1 MDMNYF
7 LKRLQAGEDM
17 SDIGNEIAD
26 LMNEAQ
32 AAYEAE
38 EKAKAEALVKALAE
52 QRAREE
58 AAAAEKAKAE
68 RKAALLRVLVD
79 TIAEYGALECPDL
92 ADMFVA
98 DEDDIQSLADSL
110 TSIFAMIKML
120 GAAPVEMKTATPA
133 RPVVTVRSDDD
144 ILNDFVKNFLA

>member
-38 EKAKAEALVKALAE
+38 EKAKAAALAKALAE
-52 QRAREE
+52 KKAKDE
-58 AAAAEKAKAE
+58 AEIKAKAE
-68 RKAALLRVLVD
+68 KKAALLRTIVD
-79 TIAEYGALECPDL
+79 ALAEYGALECPEL

-98 DEDDIQSLADSL
+98 DEDDLKALADSM
-110 TSIFAMIKML
+110 TSIFAVIKMI
-120 GAAPVEMKTATPA
+120 GAAPAEMKSAKPA
-133 RPVVTVRSDDD
+133 HPVIKVRSDDD
-144 ILNDFVKNFLA
+144 ILNDFVKNFLG

>member
-17 SDIGNEIAD
+17 SDIGNELAE

-32 AAYEAE
+32 AAYDAE
-38 EKAKAEALVKALAE
+38 EKAKAAALAKALAE
-52 QRAREE
+52 KKAQDE
-58 AAAAEKAKAE
+58 AKAE
-68 RKAALLRVLVD
+68 RKAALLRTLVD
-79 TIAEYGALECPDL
+79 TIAEYGALECPEL
-92 ADMFVA
+92 ADLFVA
-98 DEDDIQSLADSL
+98 DEEDIQSLADSL
-110 TSIFAMIKML
+110 TSIFAMIKMF
-120 GAAPVEMKTATPA
+120 GVAPAEVKNAKPA

>member
-17 SDIGNEIAD
+17 SDIGNELAE

-32 AAYEAE
+32 AAYDAE

-52 QRAREE
+52 RRAQEE
-58 AAAAEKAKAE
+58 AAAEAKAKAE
-68 RKAALLRVLVD
+68 RKAALLRILVD
-79 TIAEYGALECPDL
+79 TIAEYGALECPEL
-92 ADMFVA
+92 ADLFVA
-98 DEDDIQSLADSL
+98 DEEDLQALADSM
-110 TSIFAMIKML
+110 TSIFAMIKMF
-120 GAAPVEMKTATPA
+120 GAAPTEVKNVKSA

>member
-17 SDIGNEIAD
+17 SDIGNEIAG

-38 EKAKAEALVKALAE
+38 EKAKAAALAKALAE
-52 QRAREE
+52 KKAQDE
-58 AAAAEKAKAE
+58 AAAKAKDE
-68 RKAALLRVLVD
+68 KRAALLKTVVD
-79 TIAEYGALECPDL
+79 TIAEYGALECPEL

-98 DEDDIQSLADSL
+98 DEDDMKMLADSM
-110 TSIFAMIKML
+110 TSLFSMIKMF
-120 GAAPVEMKTATPA
+120 GVAPADMKSTKPVH
-133 RPVVTVRSDDD
+133 PVVRVRSDDD
-144 ILNDFVKNFLA
+144 ILNDFIKNFLG

>member
-52 QRAREE
+52 KKARDE
-58 AAAAEKAKAE
+58 AKAQKTE
-68 RKAALLRVLVD
+68 LAKQICDL
-79 TIAEYGALECPDL
+79 IAQYGALECPDL

-98 DEDDIQSLADSL
+98 DEDDYKALADSM
-110 TSIFAMIKML
+110 TSIFSMMKMF
-120 GAAPVEMKTATPA
+120 GAIPAEMKTATPA
-133 RPVVTVRSDDD
+133 HPVVTVRSDDD

>member
-17 SDIGNEIAD
+17 SDIGNEIAE

-38 EKAKAEALVKALAE
+38 EKAAALAKALAE
-52 QRAREE
+52 KKAQDE
-58 AAAAEKAKAE
+58 AAAKAKDE
-68 RKAALLRVLVD
+68 KRAALLKTIVD
-79 TIAEYGALECPDL
+79 TIAEYGALECPEL

-98 DEDDIQSLADSL
+98 DEDDMKMLADSM
-110 TSIFAMIKML
+110 TSLFSMIKMF
-120 GAAPVEMKTATPA
+120 GVAPADMKSAKPA
-133 RPVVTVRSDDD
+133 HPVVRVRSDDD
-144 ILNDFVKNFLA
+144 ILNDFIKNFLG

>member
-17 SDIGNEIAD
+17 CDIGNEIAE

-38 EKAKAEALVKALAE
+38 EKAKAAALAKALAE
-52 QRAREE
+52 KKAQDE
-58 AAAAEKAKAE
+58 AKAE
-68 RKAALLRVLVD
+68 RKAALLRILVD

-120 GAAPVEMKTATPA
+120 GAAPAEVKNVKPA

>member
-17 SDIGNEIAD
+17 SDIGDELAE

-38 EKAKAEALVKALAE
+38 KKAKAAALAKE
-52 QRAREE
+52 LAEKKAKDE
-58 AAAAEKAKAE
+58 AAAKAKDE
-68 RKAALLRVLVD
+68 KKAALLKTMVD
-79 TIAEYGALECPDL
+79 AIAEYGALECPEL

-98 DEDDIQSLADSL
+98 DEDDIKALADSM
-110 TSIFAMIKML
+110 TSIFTVIKMF
-120 GAAPVEMKTATPA
+120 GAAPKDMKSVKPA
-133 RPVVTVRSDDD
+133 RPVVKVRSDDD
-144 ILNDFVKNFLA
+144 ILNDFIKNFLG

>member
-52 QRAREE
+52 KRAREE

-98 DEDDIQSLADSL
+98 DEDDIQALADSM

-120 GAAPVEMKTATPA
+120 GAAPVEMKNAKPA
-133 RPVVTVRSDDD
+133 RPVVAVRSDDD

>member
-38 EKAKAEALVKALAE
+38 EKAKAAALAKALAE
-52 QRAREE
+52 KKAQDE
-58 AAAAEKAKAE
+58 AAAKAKE
-68 RKAALLRVLVD
+68 EKKAALLKVLVD
-79 TIAEYGALECPDL
+79 TIAEYGALECPDF

-98 DEDDIQSLADSL
+98 DEEDIQALADSL

-120 GAAPVEMKTATPA
+120 GAAPIEMKNAKPA
-133 RPVVTVRSDDD
+133 RPVVAVRSDDD
-144 ILNDFVKNFLA
+144 ILKDFVKNFRI

>member
-38 EKAKAEALVKALAE
+38 EKAKAAALAKALAE
-52 QRAREE
+52 KKAQDE
-58 AAAAEKAKAE
+58 AAAKAKE
-68 RKAALLRVLVD
+68 EKKAALLRILVD

-92 ADMFVA
+92 ADMFVV
-98 DEDDIQSLADSL
+98 DEEDIQELADSM
-110 TSIFAMIKML
+110 TSIFTMIKMF
-120 GAAPVEMKTATPA
+120 GAAPLDMKTAKPA

-144 ILNDFVKNFLA
+144 ILKDFVKNFRI

>member
-17 SDIGNEIAD
+17 NDIGNEIAD

-38 EKAKAEALVKALAE
+38 EKAKAAALAKALAE
-52 QRAREE
+52 KKAQDE
-58 AAAAEKAKAE
+58 AKAE
-68 RKAALLRVLVD
+68 RKAALLRTLVD

-98 DEDDIQSLADSL
+98 DEDDIKSLADSM

-120 GAAPVEMKTATPA
+120 GAAPVEMKTAKSAHPIVA
-133 RPVVTVRSDDD
+133 VRSDDD

>member
-17 SDIGNEIAD
+17 SDIGNEIAE

-38 EKAKAEALVKALAE
+38 EKAKAAALAKALAE
-52 QRAREE
+52 KKAKDE
-58 AAAAEKAKAE
+58 AAAKANAEK
-68 RKAALLRVLVD
+68 KAALLKTIVD
-79 TIAEYGALECPDL
+79 AISEYGALECPEL

-98 DEDDIQSLADSL
+98 DEDDMKALADSI
-110 TSIFAMIKML
+110 TSLFTMIKMF
-120 GAAPVEMKTATPA
+120 GVVPA
-133 RPVVTVRSDDD
+133 GIKDVKPAHPVVRVRSDDD
-144 ILNDFVKNFLA
+144 ILNDFIKNFLG

>member
-17 SDIGNEIAD
+17 CDIGNEIAE

-32 AAYEAE
+32 VAYEAE
-38 EKAKAEALVKALAE
+38 EKAKAAALAKALAE
-52 QRAREE
+52 KKAQDE
-58 AAAAEKAKAE
+58 AAAKAKAQKTE
-68 RKAALLRVLVD
+68 LAKQICDL
-79 TIAEYGALECPDL
+79 IAQYGALECPEF

-98 DEDDIQSLADSL
+98 DEDDFKALADSM
-110 TSIFAMIKML
+110 TSIFSIMKMF
-120 GAAPVEMKTATPA
+120 GAAPAEVKTANPA

-144 ILNDFVKNFLA
+144 ILKDFIKNFRV

>member
-17 SDIGNEIAD
+17 NDIGNEIAD

-38 EKAKAEALVKALAE
+38 EKAKAAALAKALAE
-52 QRAREE
+52 KKAQDE
-58 AAAAEKAKAE
+58 AKAE
-68 RKAALLRVLVD
+68 RKAALLKNIVD
-79 TIAEYGALECPDL
+79 AIAEYGALECPDL
-92 ADMFVA
+92 ADLFVA
-98 DEDDIQSLADSL
+98 DEKDLEMLADSM
-110 TSIFAMIKML
+110 TSIFAMIKMF
-120 GAAPVEMKTATPA
+120 GAAPTEVKNAKPA
-133 RPVVTVRSDDD
+133 HPVVTVRSDDD

>member
-38 EKAKAEALVKALAE
+38 EKEKAAALAKALAE
-52 QRAREE
+52 KKAKDE
-58 AAAAEKAKAE
+58 AAAKAKE
-68 RKAALLRVLVD
+68 EKKAALLKVLVD
-79 TIAEYGALECPDL
+79 TIAEYGTLECPEY

-98 DEDDIQSLADSL
+98 DEEDIQALADSM
-110 TSIFAMIKML
+110 TSIFTIIKMF
-120 GAAPVEMKTATPA
+120 GAAPLDMKNAKPA

-144 ILNDFVKNFLA
+144 ILKDFVKNFRV

>member
-17 SDIGNEIAD
+17 SDIGNEIAE

-32 AAYEAE
+32 AAYDAE

-52 QRAREE
+52 KRARDE
-58 AAAAEKAKAE
+58 AAEKAKAQKTE
-68 RKAALLRVLVD
+68 LAKQICDL
-79 TIAEYGALECPDL
+79 IAQYGAMECPEL

-98 DEDDIQSLADSL
+98 DEDDFKALADSM
-110 TSIFAMIKML
+110 TNIFSLIKMF
-120 GAAPVEMKTATPA
+120 GAAPVDTKNVKSAH
-133 RPVVTVRSDDD
+133 PVVKVRSDDD
-144 ILNDFVKNFLA
+144 ILNDFVKNFLG

>member
-38 EKAKAEALVKALAE
+38 EKAKAAALAE
-52 QRAREE
+52 KKAQDE
-58 AAAAEKAKAE
+58 AKAE
-68 RKAALLRVLVD
+68 RKAALLKNIVD
-79 TIAEYGALECPDL
+79 AIAEYGAMECPEFADL
-92 ADMFVA
+92 FVA
-98 DEDDIQSLADSL
+98 DEDDLEMLADSM
-110 TSIFAMIKML
+110 TNIFAMIKMF
-120 GAAPVEMKTATPA
+120 GAAPVEMKTAKPA
-133 RPVVTVRSDDD
+133 RPVVAVRTDDD
-144 ILNDFVKNFLA
+144 ILKDFVKNFRI

>member
-17 SDIGNEIAD
+17 CDIGNEIAD
-26 LMNEAQ
+26 LMNEAK

-38 EKAKAEALVKALAE
+38 EKAKAAALAKALAE
-52 QRAREE
+52 KKAQDE
-58 AAAAEKAKAE
+58 AKAE

-98 DEDDIQSLADSL
+98 DEEDIQALADSM
-110 TSIFAMIKML
+110 TSIFTMIKMF
-120 GAAPVEMKTATPA
+120 GAAPVEMKTAKPA
-133 RPVVTVRSDDD
+133 CPVVAVRSDDD

>member
-17 SDIGNEIAD
+17 SDIGNEIAE

-32 AAYEAE
+32 AAYDDEVRAKEA
-38 EKAKAEALVKALAE
+38 ALAKE
-52 QRAREE
+52 LAEKE
-58 AAAAEKAKAE
+58 AAQAKKTELA
-68 RKAALLRVLVD
+68 KQICDL
-79 TIAEYGALECPDL
+79 IAQYGAMECPEF

-98 DEDDIQSLADSL
+98 DEDDFKALADSM
-110 TSIFAMIKML
+110 TSIFSMMKMF
-120 GAAPVEMKTATPA
+120 GAAPVATKNVKSA
-133 RPVVTVRSDDD
+133 HPVVKVRSDDD

>member
-38 EKAKAEALVKALAE
+38 EKAKAAALAMALAE
-52 QRAREE
+52 KKAQDE
-58 AAAAEKAKAE
+58 AATKAKDE
-68 RKAALLRVLVD
+68 KRVALLRTMVD
-79 TIAEYGALECPDL
+79 TIAEYGALECPEL

-98 DEDDIQSLADSL
+98 DEDDMKALADSM
-110 TSIFAMIKML
+110 TSIFTMIKMF
-120 GAAPVEMKTATPA
+120 GAAPVDMKCAKPA

>member
-17 SDIGNEIAD
+17 CDIGNEIAE

-32 AAYEAE
+32 AAYDDEVRAKEA
-38 EKAKAEALVKALAE
+38 ALAKE
-52 QRAREE
+52 LAEKE
-58 AAAAEKAKAE
+58 AAQAKKTELA
-68 RKAALLRVLVD
+68 KQICDL
-79 TIAEYGALECPDL
+79 IAQYGAMECPEL

-98 DEDDIQSLADSL
+98 DEEDFKALADSM
-110 TSIFAMIKML
+110 TSIFSMMKMF
-120 GAAPVEMKTATPA
+120 GAAPAEMKNAKPA
-133 RPVVTVRSDDD
+133 RPVVKVRSDDD

>member
-38 EKAKAEALVKALAE
+38 EKAKAAALAKALAE
-52 QRAREE
+52 KKAQDE
-58 AAAAEKAKAE
+58 AKAE
-68 RKAALLRVLVD
+68 RKAALLRTLVD
-79 TIAEYGALECPDL
+79 TIAEYGVLECPDL

-98 DEDDIQSLADSL
+98 DEEDMKALADSM
-110 TSIFAMIKML
+110 TSIFAVIKML
-120 GAAPVEMKTATPA
+120 GAAPADMKTATPA

-144 ILNDFVKNFLA
+144 ILKDFVKNFRI

>member
-38 EKAKAEALVKALAE
+38 EKAKAAALAKALAE
-52 QRAREE
+52 KKAQDE
-58 AAAAEKAKAE
+58 AAAKAKDE
-68 RKAALLRVLVD
+68 KKAALLK
-79 TIAEYGALECPDL
+79 TIVNAISEYGVLECPDL
-92 ADMFVA
+92 ADMFIVSE
-98 DEDDIQSLADSL
+98 EDVQSLANYMTSL
-110 TSIFAMIKML
+110 FAMIKMFET
-120 GAAPVEMKTATPA
+120 APVKDAKPA
-133 RPVVTVRSDDD
+133 HPVVRVRSDDD
-144 ILNDFVKNFLA
+144 ILSDFIKNFLG

>member
-17 SDIGNEIAD
+17 SDIGNEIAE

-38 EKAKAEALVKALAE
+38 EKAKAAALAKALAE
-52 QRAREE
+52 KKAKDE
-58 AAAAEKAKAE
+58 AAAKAKDE
-68 RKAALLRVLVD
+68 KKAALLKTIVD
-79 TIAEYGALECPDL
+79 AISEYGALECPEL

-98 DEDDIQSLADSL
+98 DEDDLKALANSITSLFS
-110 TSIFAMIKML
+110 MIKMF
-120 GAAPVEMKTATPA
+120 GIAPASMEGIKPA
-133 RPVVTVRSDDD
+133 HPVIKVRSDDD
-144 ILNDFVKNFLA
+144 ILSDFIKNFLG

>member
-38 EKAKAEALVKALAE
+38 EKAKAAALAKALAE
-52 QRAREE
+52 KKAQDE
-58 AAAAEKAKAE
+58 AKAE
-68 RKAALLRVLVD
+68 RKAALLKNIVD
-79 TIAEYGALECPDL
+79 AIAEYGALECPDL

-98 DEDDIQSLADSL
+98 DEEDIQALADSM
-110 TSIFAMIKML
+110 TSIFTMIKMF
-120 GAAPVEMKTATPA
+120 GAAPVEMKTAKPA

-144 ILNDFVKNFLA
+144 ILKDFVKNFRI

>member
-17 SDIGNEIAD
+17 SDIGNEIAE

-38 EKAKAEALVKALAE
+38 EKAKAAALAKALAE
-52 QRAREE
+52 KKAQDE
-58 AAAAEKAKAE
+58 AKAE
-68 RKAALLRVLVD
+68 RKAALLKNIVD
-79 TIAEYGALECPDL
+79 AIAEYGALECPDL
-92 ADMFVA
+92 ADLFVA
-98 DEDDIQSLADSL
+98 DEKDLEMLADSM
-110 TSIFAMIKML
+110 TSIFAMIKMF
-120 GAAPVEMKTATPA
+120 GAAPADMKNVKPA
-133 RPVVTVRSDDD
+133 HPVVTVRSDDD

>member
-17 SDIGNEIAD
+17 CDIGNEIAE

-32 AAYEAE
+32 AAYDDEVR
-38 EKAKAEALVKALAE
+38 AKEEALAKELA
-52 QRAREE
+52 
-58 AAAAEKAKAE
+58 AK
-68 RKAALLRVLVD
+68 KAAQAQKKELAKQICDL
-79 TIAEYGALECPDL
+79 IAQYGAIECPEL

-98 DEDDIQSLADSL
+98 DEDDFKALADSM
-110 TSIFAMIKML
+110 TSIFSMMKMF
-120 GAAPVEMKTATPA
+120 GAAPAEVKNAKPA
-133 RPVVTVRSDDD
+133 RPVVKVRSDDD

>member
-17 SDIGNEIAD
+17 SDIGNEIAG

-38 EKAKAEALVKALAE
+38 EKAKAAALAKALAE
-52 QRAREE
+52 KKAKDE
-58 AAAAEKAKAE
+58 AAEKVKAE
-68 RKAALLRVLVD
+68 KKAALLK
-79 TIAEYGALECPDL
+79 TIVNAISEYGALECPEL

-98 DEDDIQSLADSL
+98 DEDDMKMLADSM
-110 TSIFAMIKML
+110 TSLFSMIKMF
-120 GAAPVEMKTATPA
+120 GVAPADMKSAKPA
-133 RPVVTVRSDDD
+133 HSVVRVRSDDD
-144 ILNDFVKNFLA
+144 ILSDFIKNFLG

>member
-17 SDIGNEIAD
+17 SDIGNEIAE

-38 EKAKAEALVKALAE
+38 EKAKAAALAKALAE
-52 QRAREE
+52 KKAQDE
-58 AAAAEKAKAE
+58 AAAKAKDE
-68 RKAALLRVLVD
+68 KRVALMKTLAD
-79 TIAEYGALECPDL
+79 TIAEYGALECPEL
-92 ADMFVA
+92 ADMLIA
-98 DEDDIQSLADSL
+98 DEDDIKALADSM
-110 TSIFAMIKML
+110 TSIFSLIKMF
-120 GAAPVEMKTATPA
+120 GAAPVDMKSAKPA

-144 ILNDFVKNFLA
+144 VLNDFIKNFLA

>member
-17 SDIGNEIAD
+17 SDIGNEIAE

-38 EKAKAEALVKALAE
+38 EKAKAAALAKALAE
-52 QRAREE
+52 KKANDE
-58 AAAAEKAKAE
+58 AAAKAKDE
-68 RKAALLRVLVD
+68 KRVALMKVLTD
-79 TIAEYGALECPDL
+79 TLVEYGALECPEL
-92 ADMFVA
+92 ADLFVV
-98 DEDDIQSLADSL
+98 DEDDIKALVDSM
-110 TSIFAMIKML
+110 TGIFSMIKMF
-120 GAAPVEMKTATPA
+120 GAAPVDTKSAKPA

-144 ILNDFVKNFLA
+144 VLNDFIKNFLV

>member
-38 EKAKAEALVKALAE
+38 EKAKAAALAKALAE
-52 QRAREE
+52 KKAQDE
-58 AAAAEKAKAE
+58 AAAKAKE
-68 RKAALLRVLVD
+68 EKKAALLRTLVD

-92 ADMFVA
+92 ADMFVT
-98 DEDDIQSLADSL
+98 DEEDIQALADSM
-110 TSIFAMIKML
+110 TSIFTMIKMF
-120 GAAPVEMKTATPA
+120 GAAPIEMKTAKPA

-144 ILNDFVKNFLA
+144 ILKDFVKNFRI